1 MEHTCGLVFLFP
13 GKYYLN
19 VKCFERII
27 SNDDQPF
34 RGRARVIKALPGN
47 RRSRSSRTDSFTD
60 SLLLRQRSQSTPLAQ
75 FSYSILFDVKEDP
88 DTVVD
93 GMDTGYYR
101 RVSCKDLPTGGKQ
114 ISMSGTTSGVSGK
127 ESSLSELQTAE
138 KHASVSATITIGKDS
153 PVITIGK
160 DSPVITIGSGKDS
173 SAITIGSG
181 KDSSVLEKGSS
192 VSKKYVGQNDDLKN
206 EECGEIGTKISGRSK
221 ETALEEDVLPSVVNM
236 DKTEADSVVNMD
248 KTEAD
253 GFNLLNDKS
262 DSQPTNEVSLERND
276 IALTEETLGENLLSQ
291 DSTNEEQDLA
301 TANSSHCSDESEIR
315 NATSDKDEHD
325 LCQGLTIQEIELNFK
340 ENESR
345 QDEHASERP
354 EAGAQPKVEE
364 NVRTET
370 SSEEITQ
377 EVNVEK
383 TNTSSGEECEDTG
396 VRSPSVKDRITFFN
410 SS

>member
-1 MEHTCGLVFLFP
+1 
-13 GKYYLN
+13 
-19 VKCFERII
+19 
-27 SNDDQPF
+27 
-34 RGRARVIKALPGN
+34 
-47 RRSRSSRTDSFTD
+47 
-60 SLLLRQRSQSTPLAQ
+60 
-75 FSYSILFDVKEDP
+75 
-88 DTVVD
+88 
-93 GMDTGYYR
+93 
-101 RVSCKDLPTGGKQ
+101 
-114 ISMSGTTSGVSGK
+114 
-127 ESSLSELQTAE
+127 
-138 KHASVSATITIGKDS
+138 
-153 PVITIGK
+153 
-160 DSPVITIGSGKDS
+160 
-173 SAITIGSG
+173 
-181 KDSSVLEKGSS
+181 VLEKGSS
-192 VSKKYVGQNDDLKN
+192 VSEKYVGQNDDLKN

-370 SSEEITQ
+370 SSEELTQ

-383 TNTSSGEECEDTG
+383 TNTSSGEECEETG